1 MLSLY
6 QLGQYGSAR
15 CSRTFK
21 EAVFWISQFSFS
33 FCPFQSMEVS
43 QLWQELN
50 SDVSVVLFISCQ
62 FVACQWKLL
71 QQTSLPVNILAS
83 SREKRKGVKML
94 FFFKNVNISSTYRIF
109 ALSRNTCGSVR
120 LNFTAYTDP
129 ISDMYLSSLGW
140 RIALDEKLVEL
151 SRDESH
157 KRVRYTYIQTHTDV
171 WPVSSGDSDTERCWN
186 FEWRPGWHD
195 ASWKRR
201 GAAGW
206 DARRFVNSAPACQF
220 LEFLMVN
227 QLWRFD

>member
-6 QLGQYGSAR
+6 QWGQYGSAR

-21 EAVFWISQFSFS
+21 EAVLWISQFSFS

-94 FFFKNVNISSTYRIF
+94 FFFLMLTF
-109 ALSRNTCGSVR
+109 PALIGFLHFPETLCGSVR

-140 RIALDEKLVEL
+140 RIALDEKLVEFRWVPQASQIHL
-151 SRDESH
+151 H
-157 KRVRYTYIQTHTDV
+157 TNTH
-171 WPVSSGDSDTERCWN
+171 RCVTSV
-186 FEWRPGWHD
+186 FGWFWH
-195 ASWKRR
+195 WE
-201 GAAGW
+201 
-206 DARRFVNSAPACQF
+206 V
-220 LEFLMVN
+220 LEFWMETRLTWCKLKATGSGRLRCETLC
-227 QLWRFD
+227 QLCSALSVLRVSNG